1 MALTNAEE
9 IRFQDL
15 SKNNVRNSQEVE
27 ERAKLKKWRN
37 DPKRNPAK
45 E

>member
-27 ERAKLKKWRN
+27 ERAKLKMTKN
-37 DPKRNPAK
+37 KSFI
-45 E
+45 